1 MITPDNDIKLL
12 SGWWIGM
19 RTLGKCRHVRPC
31 FEISPPTISPTLSSF
46 AWGQN
51 IFLPS
56 AAKNIPSKNC
66 SLNAALWCV
75 LLHGHIIFKYIRS
88 ISIGKEIRNWWVI
101 HVADFVSVGA
111 NIRNLVHTHILPP
124 NLGPCQSLASYVRP
138 FQSPSIDY
146 ATIHPWESR
155 PISCNCSWAASLSLY
170 FSLAFDSTGNQSFI
184 KFSNA
189 QSTFA
194 I

>member
-1 MITPDNDIKLL
+1 MNRDENSGEMPSCAPMLRNLSADHLSNPIYLVSPEVFMFGCQKCPPKNVLFMLL
-12 SGWWIGM
+12 YGLI
-19 RTLGKCRHVRPC
+19 
-31 FEISPPTISPTLSSF
+31 
-46 AWGQN
+46 N
-51 IFLPS
+51 
-56 AAKNIPSKNC
+56 
-66 SLNAALWCV
+66 V
-75 LLHGHIIFKYIRS
+75 LLHDQIIFKYIRS
-88 ISIGKEIRNWWVI
+88 ISVGKEIRNWWVI

-138 FQSPSIDY
+138 FQSPSMDY
-146 ATIHPWESR
+146 AIIHPWESR